1 MLLLLLLLSINIVI
15 VSSYV
20 PKLTKTNFNNIIIK
34 ATDTN
39 RNDINDKEFKEIFR
53 LSKSPSESTKQVP
66 KERTAGKRWGEILTP
81 EYLYTPVSIDSAA
94 VGWTIA
100 TQTLLINLSFLAGY
114 IFDTQFSILTHLSLD
129 LTSIGNRR
137 Q

>member
-1 MLLLLLLLSINIVI
+1 MLLLLLLLSINII
-15 VSSYV
+15 LISSFV
-20 PKLTKTNFNNIIIK
+20 PKPTKANINNIIIK

-53 LSKSPSESTKQVP
+53 LSKSPSESTKQVL
-66 KERTAGKRWGEILTP
+66 KERTAGKRWGVILTP
-81 EYLYTPVSIDSAA
+81 ELYYTPVSIDSAA

-129 LTSIGNRR
+129 LTSLGNRR